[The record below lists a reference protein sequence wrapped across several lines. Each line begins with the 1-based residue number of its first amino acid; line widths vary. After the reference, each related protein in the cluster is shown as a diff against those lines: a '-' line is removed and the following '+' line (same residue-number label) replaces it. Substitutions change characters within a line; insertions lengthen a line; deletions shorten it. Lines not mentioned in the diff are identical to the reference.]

1 MLTETAKKVTI
12 TATSVV
18 EIEEKKVVLEN
29 YTATVDS
36 GNPENLS
43 MSKSRPQNQKIC
55 IKTTGRSAGKIT
67 RHFRKKHMRSRMRCL
82 LCLKNKR

>member
-1 MLTETAKKVTI
+1 MLTEKAKKVTI

-43 MSKSRPQNQKIC
+43 MSKFFPTAESKDLYKDYRTECREDYAAFQEKAYALQDEMFAMLEK
-55 IKTTGRSAGKIT
+55 
-67 RHFRKKHMRSRMRCL
+67 
-82 LCLKNKR
+82 

>member
-43 MSKSRPQNQKIC
+43 MNKFFPTAESKDLYKDHRTECREDYAVFQEKAYALQDEMFAMLEK
-55 IKTTGRSAGKIT
+55 
-67 RHFRKKHMRSRMRCL
+67 
-82 LCLKNKR
+82 

>member
-1 MLTETAKKVTI
+1 MLTETTKKVTI

-36 GNPENLS
+36 GNPETLS
-43 MSKSRPQNQKIC
+43 MNKFFPTEESKDLYKDHRTECREDYAAFQEKAYALQDEMFAMLEK
-55 IKTTGRSAGKIT
+55 
-67 RHFRKKHMRSRMRCL
+67 
-82 LCLKNKR
+82 

>member
-12 TATSVV
+12 TATSAA
-18 EIEEKKVVLEN
+18 EIEGKKVILEN

-43 MSKSRPQNQKIC
+43 MNKFFPTVESKDLYKDHRTEC
-55 IKTTGRSAGKIT
+55 REDYAA
-67 RHFRKKHMRSRMRCL
+67 FMKKAYALQDEMFAML
-82 LCLKNKR
+82 EK

>member
-1 MLTETAKKVTI
+1 MLTETTKKVTI

-43 MSKSRPQNQKIC
+43 MSKFFPTAESKDLYKDYRTECREDYAAFQEKAYALQDEMFAMP
-55 IKTTGRSAGKIT
+55 
-67 RHFRKKHMRSRMRCL
+67 KK
-82 LCLKNKR
+82 

>member
-18 EIEEKKVVLEN
+18 EIEKKKVVLEN

-36 GNPENLS
+36 ENPENLS
-43 MSKSRPQNQKIC
+43 MNKFFPTAESKELYKDHRTECREDYAAFQEKAYALQDEMFAMLEK
-55 IKTTGRSAGKIT
+55 
-67 RHFRKKHMRSRMRCL
+67 
-82 LCLKNKR
+82 

>member
-1 MLTETAKKVTI
+1 MLTETATKVTI

-43 MSKSRPQNQKIC
+43 MSKFFPTAESKDLYKDYRTECREDYAAFQEKAYALQDEMFAMLEK
-55 IKTTGRSAGKIT
+55 
-67 RHFRKKHMRSRMRCL
+67 
-82 LCLKNKR
+82 

>member
-1 MLTETAKKVTI
+1 MLTETTKKVTI

-43 MSKSRPQNQKIC
+43 MNKFFPTAESKDLYKDYRTECREDYAAFQ
-55 IKTTGRSAGKIT
+55 GKAYALQDEM
-67 RHFRKKHMRSRMRCL
+67 FAMLEK
-82 LCLKNKR
+82 

>member
-1 MLTETAKKVTI
+1 MLTETTKKVTI

-18 EIEEKKVVLEN
+18 EIEEKKVALEN

-43 MSKSRPQNQKIC
+43 MNKFFPTAESKDLYKDHR
-55 IKTTGRSAGKIT
+55 TE
-67 RHFRKKHMRSRMRCL
+67 
-82 LCLKNKR
+82 

>member
-18 EIEEKKVVLEN
+18 EIEEKKTVLEN

-36 GNPENLS
+36 ANPENLS
-43 MSKSRPQNQKIC
+43 INKFFPTAESKDLYKDHRTECREDYAAFQEKAYALQDEMFAMLEK
-55 IKTTGRSAGKIT
+55 
-67 RHFRKKHMRSRMRCL
+67 
-82 LCLKNKR
+82 

>member
-1 MLTETAKKVTI
+1 MLTETTKKVTI

-18 EIEEKKVVLEN
+18 EIEEKKVALEN

-43 MSKSRPQNQKIC
+43 MNKFFPTAESKDLYKDHRTECREDYAAFQEKAYALQDEMFAMLEK
-55 IKTTGRSAGKIT
+55 
-67 RHFRKKHMRSRMRCL
+67 
-82 LCLKNKR
+82 

>member
-18 EIEEKKVVLEN
+18 EIEKKKVALEN

-36 GNPENLS
+36 ENPENLS
-43 MSKSRPQNQKIC
+43 MNKFFPTAESKELYKDHRTECREDYAAFQK
-55 IKTTGRSAGKIT
+55 KAYALQDEM
-67 RHFRKKHMRSRMRCL
+67 FAL
-82 LCLKNKR
+82 LEK

>member
-18 EIEEKKVVLEN
+18 EIEEKKFVLEN
-29 YTATVDS
+29 YTAPVDS

-43 MSKSRPQNQKIC
+43 MSKFFPTAESKD
-55 IKTTGRSAGKIT
+55 
-67 RHFRKKHMRSRMRCL
+67 L
-82 LCLKNKR
+82 